1 MDEATRLFYKKH
13 KGKLGTTVLEIGSL
27 NVNGGL
33 RDVIPITVGIDMRK
47 GPGVDVVCS
56 VSDLKAHFPD
66 GSFDSCV
73 SAGTLEHVEDW
84 KGFVNN
90 TWDAVKEG
98 GYLVMTVASM
108 NKGRHNYPNDYWR
121 FTVEQLRE
129 IYPSAE
135 WIGKVGNVSYGWI
148 VKKSGGRP
156 NIDIVPKDIK

>member
-1 MDEATRLFYKKH
+1 MDSATKNWMVANRD
-13 KGKLGTTVLEIGSL
+13 KLGDSILDIGSFS
-27 NVNGGL
+27 VNGSL
-33 RDVIPITVGIDMRK
+33 RDVIPVTVGIDMRK
-47 GPGVDVVCS
+47 GQGVDVVCS
-56 VSDLKAHFPD
+56 VSDLKDHFAD

-148 VKKSGGRP
+148 VKKSGERP
-156 NIDIVPKDIK
+156 NINVVPKEVG